1 MDWFYNFF
9 KNKDKKKINNLLAL
23 FLAGVILML
32 SATTFKKPISMD
44 LGLSNKNIKEED
56 ISTKN
61 SGDYEEGLELR
72 LSNILSSIE
81 GAGKVSVMITLSSSK
96 ETVVAE
102 DSLSDETVT
111 VEKDKE
117 VKTFNESS
125 KKIILSN
132 NGRNE
137 PLVLKELEPR
147 IEGVVIVSEGGGDI
161 SVKSSLTKAT
171 EALLG
176 VAAHKILVFK
186 MSKIT
191 K

>member
-96 ETVVAE
+96 DTVVAE

-132 NGRNE
+132 N
-137 PLVLKELEPR
+137 
-147 IEGVVIVSEGGGDI
+147 
-161 SVKSSLTKAT
+161 
-171 EALLG
+171 
-176 VAAHKILVFK
+176 
-186 MSKIT
+186 
-191 K
+191 